1 METARDLLA
10 AQPFLAGLTGRQLDK
25 LSYWSRRQ
33 VFRAGARVFEEG
45 GRADR
50 FWLLK
55 DGRVALDTEV
65 PGRGGVVVES
75 LGPGAV
81 LGWSWLFPPYRWHF
95 GARAIGTLQATAFDA
110 EQLRVLADQDP
121 RLGYLLTRQLLSV
134 VLDRLQST
142 RARLLDLYGSPY
154 HD

>member
-10 AQPFLAGLTGRQLDK
+10 AQPFLAGLSGKQLDK

-33 VFRAGARVFEEG
+33 VFRSGVKVFEEG

-81 LGWSWLFPPYRWHF
+81 LGWSWLFAPYRWHF
-95 GARAIGTLQATAFDA
+95 GATAVETTLAIELDGRGVREACERDSALGYELTFRFTQVVVERLQAT
-110 EQLRVLADQDP
+110 RM
-121 RLGYLLTRQLLSV
+121 
-134 VLDRLQST
+134 
-142 RARLLDLYGSPY
+142 RLLDLYGCAPR
-154 HD
+154 